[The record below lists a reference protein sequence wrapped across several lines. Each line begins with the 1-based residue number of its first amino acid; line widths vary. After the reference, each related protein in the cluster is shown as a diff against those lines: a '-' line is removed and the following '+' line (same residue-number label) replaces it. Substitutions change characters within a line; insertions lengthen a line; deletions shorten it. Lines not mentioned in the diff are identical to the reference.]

1 MSLWPTI
8 SNCFCFMYHP
18 KPWPFAKI
26 HWLPFPR
33 HDICWLS
40 QVLLLFSPFRCY
52 LRLDIPYIFNESH
65 LGTIWVC
72 LKIGYVSHLN
82 AHFGKIIIDQGNGVI
97 GVPYFQ
103 INQNCASPGPG
114 ISSPPSRGSPSSP
127 PWQCLTAPNM
137 GSRRHWSQG
146 LTTSDRWLFE
156 ERHLE
161 SDSRNFWVYLINF
174 DSHGSFLGPLW
185 HLLWLKF
192 WWVTPKS
199 CPNHDRTNLC
209 PKLPQFKKKETSK
222 PSPKSQ
228 N

>member
-40 QVLLLFSPFRCY
+40 QVILLFSPFRCY

-72 LKIGYVSHLN
+72 LKIGYVSHPN

-103 INQNCASPGPG
+103 IVQ
-114 ISSPPSRGSPSSP
+114 
-127 PWQCLTAPNM
+127 
-137 GSRRHWSQG
+137 
-146 LTTSDRWLFE
+146 E
-156 ERHLE
+156 
-161 SDSRNFWVYLINF
+161 Y
-174 DSHGSFLGPLW
+174 
-185 HLLWLKF
+185 HLLLRVDLPVHRPGSVWLLQI
-192 WWVTPKS
+192 WEAEGTGARAWPQVTDDCLRK
-199 CPNHDRTNLC
+199 DI
-209 PKLPQFKKKETSK
+209 
-222 PSPKSQ
+222 
-228 N
+228 